1 MATNTFDHMSDDV
14 IYNPSAEDCKTAV
27 AHAALVIGY
36 GTTNSNEDYW
46 LIQNSYGTEWAD
58 GGFGRIVRGPIC
70 SEDPHFY
77 SAAFESLQIP
87 PHSNPVDEVLQQGTS
102 SSSKRVQVLPPSP
115 SSIRSNKIAKKRKPN
130 KKNKRGKSKGKRT
143 KTNRKT

>member
-1 MATNTFDHMSDDV
+1 MATNTFDHMRGDV

-87 PHSNPVDEVLQQGTS
+87 PHSHDEVHQQGTS
-102 SSSKRVQVLPPSP
+102 SSSKRVQVLPPPP
-115 SSIRSNKIAKKRKPN
+115 SSISSNKIAKKRKPN